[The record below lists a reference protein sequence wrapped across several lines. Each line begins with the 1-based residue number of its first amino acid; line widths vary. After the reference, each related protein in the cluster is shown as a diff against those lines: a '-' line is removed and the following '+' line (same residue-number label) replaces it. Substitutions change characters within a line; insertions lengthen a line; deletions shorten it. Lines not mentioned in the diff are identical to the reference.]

1 MKAFTLA
8 ALPWI
13 LAGLAVAIICAG
25 MDKQK
30 STKKEKEAEERQRQ
44 RTDPWNRCRQRTK
57 RYKTHDW
64 SRFSGQR
71 VGWPVNS
78 QGFLQILPFLAELY
92 TMIILKGNPIYL
104 AGFGLVFLIFSYVL
118 MNSVMQLQYQ
128 KLREEKAEHEGL
140 LKSEKASYLIIKKS
154 FDEVFQRMDYI
165 EKNLQLPTEELLT
178 AQKAF
183 AKINI
188 NRSKENADALMNSND
203 KLLEK
208 IVSFERT
215 LQNNNEKL
223 LDGQNQNMEQRLQEV
238 ILRQQELSSSIKEL
252 ELNMRNEIL
261 QAVNSITSSQP
272 QVIMQQPVQPVME
285 NAQPEE
291 PMEEE
296 PVMEEPIIEEPVMEE
311 PIIEEPVMEE
321 PIIKEPVVEEPM
333 IEEPLIEEPV
343 IEEPIMEEPLM
354 EEPIVE
360 ESIIEEP
367 LMEEPTIEEPLVE
380 EPLIEEPVA
389 EEPVIQVEEPAEEA
403 EEEEEEVLI
412 PDMSDPNKMMTPD
425 EIAALIAN
433 L

>member
-1 MKAFTLA
+1 MSKRNS
-8 ALPWI
+8 
-13 LAGLAVAIICAG
+13 GE
-25 MDKQK
+25 QK
-30 STKKEKEAEERQRQ
+30 RE
-44 RTDPWNRCRQRTK
+44 
-57 RYKTHDW
+57 
-64 SRFSGQR
+64 
-71 VGWPVNS
+71 NS
-78 QGFLQILPFLAELY
+78 QLKITFSVLIMVLSFLAELY

-128 KLREEKAEHEGL
+128 KLREEKEEHEGL

-203 KLLEK
+203 ILLEK
-208 IVSFERT
+208 IVSFEKT

-272 QVIMQQPVQPVME
+272 QVIMQQPVQPPVME
-285 NAQPEE
+285 NVQPEE

-296 PVMEEPIIEEPVMEE
+296 PVVEESIIEEPVMEE
-311 PIIEEPVMEE
+311 PIVEEPLIE
-321 PIIKEPVVEEPM
+321 EPVVEEPIIEEPLM
-333 IEEPLIEEPV
+333 EEPIIEEPLIEEPV

-367 LMEEPTIEEPLVE
+367 LMEEPTIEEPLVEESTIEEPLVE

>member
-1 MKAFTLA
+1 MSKRNS
-8 ALPWI
+8 
-13 LAGLAVAIICAG
+13 GE
-25 MDKQK
+25 QK
-30 STKKEKEAEERQRQ
+30 RE
-44 RTDPWNRCRQRTK
+44 
-57 RYKTHDW
+57 
-64 SRFSGQR
+64 
-71 VGWPVNS
+71 NS
-78 QGFLQILPFLAELY
+78 QLKITFSVLIMVLSFLAELY

-128 KLREEKAEHEGL
+128 KLREEKEEHEGL

-252 ELNMRNEIL
+252 ELNMKNEIL

-272 QVIMQQPVQPVME
+272 QVIMQQPVQPPVME
-285 NAQPEE
+285 NVQPEE

-296 PVMEEPIIEEPVMEE
+296 PVMEEPIVEEPLIEEPLMEE
-311 PIIEEPVMEE
+311 PI
-321 PIIKEPVVEEPM
+321 

>member
-1 MKAFTLA
+1 MSKRNS
-8 ALPWI
+8 
-13 LAGLAVAIICAG
+13 GE
-25 MDKQK
+25 QK
-30 STKKEKEAEERQRQ
+30 RE
-44 RTDPWNRCRQRTK
+44 
-57 RYKTHDW
+57 
-64 SRFSGQR
+64 
-71 VGWPVNS
+71 NS
-78 QGFLQILPFLAELY
+78 QLKITFSVLIMVLSFLAELY

-128 KLREEKAEHEGL
+128 KLREEKEEHEGL

-203 KLLEK
+203 ILLEK
-208 IVSFERT
+208 IVSFEKT

-272 QVIMQQPVQPVME
+272 QVIMQQPVQPPVME
-285 NAQPEE
+285 NVQPEE
-291 PMEEE
+291 QMEEE
-296 PVMEEPIIEEPVMEE
+296 PVMEEPIVEEPL
-311 PIIEEPVMEE
+311 IE
-321 PIIKEPVVEEPM
+321 EPVVEEPLM
-333 IEEPLIEEPV
+333 EEPIIEEPLIEEPV

-367 LMEEPTIEEPLVE
+367 LMEEPTIEEPLVEEPTIEEPLVE

>member
-1 MKAFTLA
+1 MPVARDGQESHGGHTMDKKENQPREKKGMPLAPVFLLGATVLLLIETYFIVNLPRVYLVQIILGAAILACTYVFIA
-8 ALPWI
+8 AL
-13 LAGLAVAIICAG
+13 L
-25 MDKQK
+25 
-30 STKKEKEAEERQRQ
+30 KEIHKTGEQAKDEYER
-44 RTDPWNRCRQRTK
+44 
-57 RYKTHDW
+57 
-64 SRFSGQR
+64 
-71 VGWPVNS
+71 
-78 QGFLQILPFLAELY
+78 
-92 TMIILKGNPIYL
+92 M
-104 AGFGLVFLIFSYVL
+104 
-118 MNSVMQLQYQ
+118 
-128 KLREEKAEHEGL
+128 LRG
-140 LKSEKASYLIIKKS
+140 EKASYLMLKKISEQLEAVDRNTREPGEEIIT
-154 FDEVFQRMDYI
+154 V
-165 EKNLQLPTEELLT
+165 
-178 AQKAF
+178 QKAI
-183 AKINI
+183 AKVTIT
-188 NRSKENADALMNSND
+188 RSKENADALMNSND

-208 IVSFERT
+208 IMSFERT

-223 LDGQNQNMEQRLQEV
+223 LDGQNQNMEQSLQEV

-252 ELNMRNEIL
+252 ELNMKNEIL

-272 QVIMQQPVQPVME
+272 QVIMQQPVQPPVME
-285 NAQPEE
+285 NVQPEE

-311 PIIEEPVMEE
+311 PIVEEPLIE
-321 PIIKEPVVEEPM
+321 EPVVEESM

-360 ESIIEEP
+360 ESIIEEPLMEEPTIEEP

>member
-1 MKAFTLA
+1 MSKRNS
-8 ALPWI
+8 
-13 LAGLAVAIICAG
+13 GE
-25 MDKQK
+25 QK
-30 STKKEKEAEERQRQ
+30 RE
-44 RTDPWNRCRQRTK
+44 
-57 RYKTHDW
+57 
-64 SRFSGQR
+64 
-71 VGWPVNS
+71 NS
-78 QGFLQILPFLAELY
+78 QLKITFSVLIMVLSFLAELY

-128 KLREEKAEHEGL
+128 KLREEKEEHEGL

-208 IVSFERT
+208 IMSFERT

-272 QVIMQQPVQPVME
+272 QVIMQQPVQPPVME
-285 NAQPEE
+285 NVQPEEPMEEE

-296 PVMEEPIIEEPVMEE
+296 PVMEEPIVEEPL
-311 PIIEEPVMEE
+311 IE
-321 PIIKEPVVEEPM
+321 EPVVEEPIM
-333 IEEPLIEEPV
+333 EEPLMEEPIIEEPLIEEPV
-343 IEEPIMEEPLM
+343 IEEPI
-354 EEPIVE
+354 
-360 ESIIEEP
+360 
-367 LMEEPTIEEPLVE
+367 MEEPTIEEPLVE

>member
-1 MKAFTLA
+1 MSKRNS
-8 ALPWI
+8 
-13 LAGLAVAIICAG
+13 GE
-25 MDKQK
+25 QK
-30 STKKEKEAEERQRQ
+30 RE
-44 RTDPWNRCRQRTK
+44 
-57 RYKTHDW
+57 
-64 SRFSGQR
+64 
-71 VGWPVNS
+71 NS
-78 QGFLQILPFLAELY
+78 QLKITFSVLIMVLSFLAELY

-128 KLREEKAEHEGL
+128 KLREEKEEHEGL

-296 PVMEEPIIEEPVMEE
+296 PVMEEPIVEEPL
-311 PIIEEPVMEE
+311 IE
-321 PIIKEPVVEEPM
+321 EPVVEEPM

-367 LMEEPTIEEPLVE
+367 LMEEPTIEELLVE

>member
-1 MKAFTLA
+1 MSKRNS
-8 ALPWI
+8 
-13 LAGLAVAIICAG
+13 GE
-25 MDKQK
+25 QK
-30 STKKEKEAEERQRQ
+30 RE
-44 RTDPWNRCRQRTK
+44 
-57 RYKTHDW
+57 
-64 SRFSGQR
+64 
-71 VGWPVNS
+71 NS
-78 QGFLQILPFLAELY
+78 QLKITFSVLIMVLSFLAELY

-128 KLREEKAEHEGL
+128 KLREEKEEHEGL

-208 IVSFERT
+208 IMSFERT

-223 LDGQNQNMEQRLQEV
+223 LDGQNQNMEQSLQEV

-272 QVIMQQPVQPVME
+272 QVIMQQPVQPPVME
-285 NAQPEE
+285 NVQPEE

-311 PIIEEPVMEE
+311 PIVEEPLIE
-321 PIIKEPVVEEPM
+321 EPVVEEPM
-333 IEEPLIEEPV
+333 IEEPLIEEPLIEEPV

>member
-1 MKAFTLA
+1 MSKRNS
-8 ALPWI
+8 
-13 LAGLAVAIICAG
+13 GE
-25 MDKQK
+25 QK
-30 STKKEKEAEERQRQ
+30 RE
-44 RTDPWNRCRQRTK
+44 
-57 RYKTHDW
+57 
-64 SRFSGQR
+64 
-71 VGWPVNS
+71 NS
-78 QGFLQILPFLAELY
+78 QLKITFSVLIMVLSFLAELY

-128 KLREEKAEHEGL
+128 KLREEKEEHEGL

-272 QVIMQQPVQPVME
+272 QVIMQQPVQPPVME
-285 NAQPEE
+285 NVQPEE

-296 PVMEEPIIEEPVMEE
+296 PVVEEPIVEEPLGIEEPVVEEPIIEEPLMEE
-311 PIIEEPVMEE
+311 PI
-321 PIIKEPVVEEPM
+321 

-360 ESIIEEP
+360 ESIIEEPLMEEPTIEEP

>member
-1 MKAFTLA
+1 MSKRNS
-8 ALPWI
+8 
-13 LAGLAVAIICAG
+13 GE
-25 MDKQK
+25 QK
-30 STKKEKEAEERQRQ
+30 RE
-44 RTDPWNRCRQRTK
+44 
-57 RYKTHDW
+57 
-64 SRFSGQR
+64 
-71 VGWPVNS
+71 NS
-78 QGFLQILPFLAELY
+78 QLKITFSVLIMVLSFLAELY

-128 KLREEKAEHEGL
+128 KLREEKEEHEGL

-188 NRSKENADALMNSND
+188 NRSKENANALMNSND

-296 PVMEEPIIEEPVMEE
+296 PVMEEPIVEEPL
-311 PIIEEPVMEE
+311 IE
-321 PIIKEPVVEEPM
+321 EPVVEEPM

>member
-1 MKAFTLA
+1 MVL
-8 ALPWI
+8 
-13 LAGLAVAIICAG
+13 
-25 MDKQK
+25 
-30 STKKEKEAEERQRQ
+30 S
-44 RTDPWNRCRQRTK
+44 
-57 RYKTHDW
+57 
-64 SRFSGQR
+64 
-71 VGWPVNS
+71 
-78 QGFLQILPFLAELY
+78 FLAELY

-128 KLREEKAEHEGL
+128 KLREEKEEHEGL

-296 PVMEEPIIEEPVMEE
+296 PVMEEPIVEEPL
-311 PIIEEPVMEE
+311 IE
-321 PIIKEPVVEEPM
+321 EPVVEEPL

>member
-1 MKAFTLA
+1 MSKRNS
-8 ALPWI
+8 
-13 LAGLAVAIICAG
+13 GE
-25 MDKQK
+25 QK
-30 STKKEKEAEERQRQ
+30 RE
-44 RTDPWNRCRQRTK
+44 
-57 RYKTHDW
+57 
-64 SRFSGQR
+64 
-71 VGWPVNS
+71 NS
-78 QGFLQILPFLAELY
+78 QLKITFSVLIMVLSFLAELY

-128 KLREEKAEHEGL
+128 KLREEKEEHEGL

-272 QVIMQQPVQPVME
+272 QVIMQQPVQPPVME
-285 NAQPEE
+285 NVQPEE

-296 PVMEEPIIEEPVMEE
+296 PVVEESIIEEPVMEE
-311 PIIEEPVMEE
+311 PIVEEPLIE
-321 PIIKEPVVEEPM
+321 EPVVEEPIIEEPLM
-333 IEEPLIEEPV
+333 EEPIIEEPLIEEPV
-343 IEEPIMEEPLM
+343 IEEPIM
-354 EEPIVE
+354 
-360 ESIIEEP
+360 EEP

-389 EEPVIQVEEPAEEA
+389 EEPLVEEPIVEEPIVEEPIIEEPTAEEPVIQVEEPAEEP

>member
-1 MKAFTLA
+1 MSKRNS
-8 ALPWI
+8 
-13 LAGLAVAIICAG
+13 GE
-25 MDKQK
+25 QK
-30 STKKEKEAEERQRQ
+30 RE
-44 RTDPWNRCRQRTK
+44 
-57 RYKTHDW
+57 
-64 SRFSGQR
+64 
-71 VGWPVNS
+71 NS
-78 QGFLQILPFLAELY
+78 QLKITFSVLIMVLSFLAELY

-104 AGFGLVFLIFSYVL
+104 AGVGLVFLIFSYVL

-128 KLREEKAEHEGL
+128 KLREEKEEHEGL

-252 ELNMRNEIL
+252 ELNMKNEIL

-272 QVIMQQPVQPVME
+272 QVIMQQPVQPPVME
-285 NAQPEE
+285 NVQPEE

-296 PVMEEPIIEEPVMEE
+296 PVMEEPIVEEPLIEEPVVEEPLIEEPVVEE
-311 PIIEEPVMEE
+311 PIIEEPLMEE
-321 PIIKEPVVEEPM
+321 PI

-360 ESIIEEP
+360 ESIIEEPLMEEPTIEEP

>member
-1 MKAFTLA
+1 MSKRNS
-8 ALPWI
+8 
-13 LAGLAVAIICAG
+13 GE
-25 MDKQK
+25 QK
-30 STKKEKEAEERQRQ
+30 RE
-44 RTDPWNRCRQRTK
+44 
-57 RYKTHDW
+57 
-64 SRFSGQR
+64 
-71 VGWPVNS
+71 NS
-78 QGFLQILPFLAELY
+78 QLKITFSVLIMVLSFLAELY

-128 KLREEKAEHEGL
+128 KLREEKEEHEGL

-203 KLLEK
+203 ILLEK

-272 QVIMQQPVQPVME
+272 QVIMQQPVQPPVME
-285 NAQPEE
+285 NVQPEE

-296 PVMEEPIIEEPVMEE
+296 PVMEEPIVEEPL
-311 PIIEEPVMEE
+311 IG
-321 PIIKEPVVEEPM
+321 EPVVEEPLM
-333 IEEPLIEEPV
+333 EEPIIEEPLIEEPV
-343 IEEPIMEEPLM
+343 IEEPIMEEPVM

-360 ESIIEEP
+360 EPLIEEPVVEEPIIEEP
-367 LMEEPTIEEPLVE
+367 LVEEPTIEEPLVE
-380 EPLIEEPVA
+380 EPLIEEPAA

>member
-1 MKAFTLA
+1 MSKRNS
-8 ALPWI
+8 
-13 LAGLAVAIICAG
+13 GE
-25 MDKQK
+25 QK
-30 STKKEKEAEERQRQ
+30 RE
-44 RTDPWNRCRQRTK
+44 
-57 RYKTHDW
+57 
-64 SRFSGQR
+64 
-71 VGWPVNS
+71 NS
-78 QGFLQILPFLAELY
+78 QLKITFSVLIMVLSFLAELY

-128 KLREEKAEHEGL
+128 KLREEKEEHEGL

-203 KLLEK
+203 ILLEK
-208 IVSFERT
+208 IVSFEKT

-272 QVIMQQPVQPVME
+272 QVIMQQPVQPPVME
-285 NAQPEE
+285 NVQPEE

-296 PVMEEPIIEEPVMEE
+296 PVMEEPIVEEPL
-311 PIIEEPVMEE
+311 IE
-321 PIIKEPVVEEPM
+321 EPVVEEPLM
-333 IEEPLIEEPV
+333 EEPIIEEPLIEEPV
-343 IEEPIMEEPLM
+343 IEEPNMEEPLM

>member
-1 MKAFTLA
+1 MSKRNS
-8 ALPWI
+8 
-13 LAGLAVAIICAG
+13 GE
-25 MDKQK
+25 QK
-30 STKKEKEAEERQRQ
+30 RE
-44 RTDPWNRCRQRTK
+44 
-57 RYKTHDW
+57 
-64 SRFSGQR
+64 
-71 VGWPVNS
+71 NS
-78 QGFLQILPFLAELY
+78 QLKITFSVLIMVLSFLAELY

-128 KLREEKAEHEGL
+128 KLREEKEEHEGL

-208 IVSFERT
+208 IMSFERT

-223 LDGQNQNMEQRLQEV
+223 LDGQNQNMEQSLQEV

-272 QVIMQQPVQPVME
+272 QVIMQQPVQPPVME
-285 NAQPEE
+285 NVQPEE

-296 PVMEEPIIEEPVMEE
+296 PVM
-311 PIIEEPVMEE
+311 
-321 PIIKEPVVEEPM
+321 EEPM

>member
-1 MKAFTLA
+1 MSKRNS
-8 ALPWI
+8 
-13 LAGLAVAIICAG
+13 GE
-25 MDKQK
+25 QK
-30 STKKEKEAEERQRQ
+30 RE
-44 RTDPWNRCRQRTK
+44 
-57 RYKTHDW
+57 
-64 SRFSGQR
+64 
-71 VGWPVNS
+71 NS
-78 QGFLQILPFLAELY
+78 QLKITFSVLIMVLSFLAELY

-128 KLREEKAEHEGL
+128 KLREEKEEHEGL

-252 ELNMRNEIL
+252 ELNMKNEIL

-272 QVIMQQPVQPVME
+272 QVIMQQPVQPPVME
-285 NAQPEE
+285 NVQPEE

-296 PVMEEPIIEEPVMEE
+296 PIVEDPL
-311 PIIEEPVMEE
+311 
-321 PIIKEPVVEEPM
+321 VEESVM
-333 IEEPLIEEPV
+333 EEPLIEEPV
-343 IEEPIMEEPLM
+343 
-354 EEPIVE
+354 V
-360 ESIIEEP
+360 
-367 LMEEPTIEEPLVE
+367 EEPLVE
-380 EPLIEEPVA
+380 EPIVEEPLVEEAVVEEPLVEEPMVEEPLVEEPVMEEPLVEEPVVEEPLVEEPTA
-389 EEPVIQVEEPAEEA
+389 EEPVIQVEEPAEEP

>member
-1 MKAFTLA
+1 MSKRNS
-8 ALPWI
+8 
-13 LAGLAVAIICAG
+13 GE
-25 MDKQK
+25 QK
-30 STKKEKEAEERQRQ
+30 RE
-44 RTDPWNRCRQRTK
+44 
-57 RYKTHDW
+57 
-64 SRFSGQR
+64 
-71 VGWPVNS
+71 NS
-78 QGFLQILPFLAELY
+78 QLKITFSVLIMVLSFLAELY

-128 KLREEKAEHEGL
+128 KLREEKEEHEGL

-252 ELNMRNEIL
+252 ELNMKNEIL

-272 QVIMQQPVQPVME
+272 QVIMQQPVQPPVME
-285 NAQPEE
+285 NVQPEE

-296 PVMEEPIIEEPVMEE
+296 PVMEEPIVEEPLIEEPVVEEPLIEEPVVEE
-311 PIIEEPVMEE
+311 PIIEEPLMEE
-321 PIIKEPVVEEPM
+321 PI

-354 EEPIVE
+354 EEPT
-360 ESIIEEP
+360 IEEP

>member
-1 MKAFTLA
+1 MSKRNS
-8 ALPWI
+8 
-13 LAGLAVAIICAG
+13 GE
-25 MDKQK
+25 QK
-30 STKKEKEAEERQRQ
+30 RE
-44 RTDPWNRCRQRTK
+44 
-57 RYKTHDW
+57 
-64 SRFSGQR
+64 
-71 VGWPVNS
+71 NS
-78 QGFLQILPFLAELY
+78 QLKITFSVLIMVLSFLAELY

-128 KLREEKAEHEGL
+128 KLREEKEEHEGL

-203 KLLEK
+203 ILLEK
-208 IVSFERT
+208 IVSFEKT

-272 QVIMQQPVQPVME
+272 QVIMQQPVQPPVME
-285 NAQPEE
+285 NVQPEEPMEEEPVVEE

-296 PVMEEPIIEEPVMEE
+296 PVMEEPIVEEPLIEEPVVEE
-311 PIIEEPVMEE
+311 PIIEEPLMEE
-321 PIIKEPVVEEPM
+321 PI

-367 LMEEPTIEEPLVE
+367 LMEEPTIEEPLVEEPTIEEPLVE

>member
-1 MKAFTLA
+1 MSKRNS
-8 ALPWI
+8 
-13 LAGLAVAIICAG
+13 GE
-25 MDKQK
+25 QK
-30 STKKEKEAEERQRQ
+30 RE
-44 RTDPWNRCRQRTK
+44 
-57 RYKTHDW
+57 
-64 SRFSGQR
+64 
-71 VGWPVNS
+71 NS
-78 QGFLQILPFLAELY
+78 QLKITFSVLIMVLSFLAELY

-128 KLREEKAEHEGL
+128 KLREEKEEHEGL

-252 ELNMRNEIL
+252 ELNMKNEIL

-272 QVIMQQPVQPVME
+272 QVIMQQPVQPPVME
-285 NAQPEE
+285 NVQPEE

-296 PVMEEPIIEEPVMEE
+296 PVMEEPIVEEPLIEEPVVEEPLIEEPVVEE
-311 PIIEEPVMEE
+311 PIIEEPLMEE
-321 PIIKEPVVEEPM
+321 PI

-354 EEPIVE
+354 EEPT
-360 ESIIEEP
+360 IEEP
-367 LMEEPTIEEPLVE
+367 LVEEPTIEEPLVEEPTIEEPLVE

>member
-1 MKAFTLA
+1 MSKRNS
-8 ALPWI
+8 
-13 LAGLAVAIICAG
+13 GE
-25 MDKQK
+25 QK
-30 STKKEKEAEERQRQ
+30 RE
-44 RTDPWNRCRQRTK
+44 
-57 RYKTHDW
+57 
-64 SRFSGQR
+64 
-71 VGWPVNS
+71 NS
-78 QGFLQILPFLAELY
+78 QLKITFSVLIMVLSFLAELY

-128 KLREEKAEHEGL
+128 KLREEKEEHEGL

-403 EEEEEEVLI
+403 EEEEEDVLI

>member
-1 MKAFTLA
+1 MSKRNS
-8 ALPWI
+8 
-13 LAGLAVAIICAG
+13 GE
-25 MDKQK
+25 QK
-30 STKKEKEAEERQRQ
+30 RE
-44 RTDPWNRCRQRTK
+44 
-57 RYKTHDW
+57 
-64 SRFSGQR
+64 
-71 VGWPVNS
+71 NS
-78 QGFLQILPFLAELY
+78 QLKITFSVLIMVLSFLAELY

-128 KLREEKAEHEGL
+128 KLREEKEEHEGL

-296 PVMEEPIIEEPVMEE
+296 PVMEEPIIEEP
-311 PIIEEPVMEE
+311 
-321 PIIKEPVVEEPM
+321 
-333 IEEPLIEEPV
+333 LIEEPV

>member
-1 MKAFTLA
+1 MSKRNS
-8 ALPWI
+8 
-13 LAGLAVAIICAG
+13 GE
-25 MDKQK
+25 QK
-30 STKKEKEAEERQRQ
+30 RE
-44 RTDPWNRCRQRTK
+44 
-57 RYKTHDW
+57 
-64 SRFSGQR
+64 
-71 VGWPVNS
+71 NS
-78 QGFLQILPFLAELY
+78 QLKITFSVLIMVLSFLAELY

-128 KLREEKAEHEGL
+128 KLREEKEEHEGL

-296 PVMEEPIIEEPVMEE
+296 PVMEEPIVEEPL
-311 PIIEEPVMEE
+311 IE
-321 PIIKEPVVEEPM
+321 EPVVEEPM

-425 EIAALIAN
+425 EIAALIAT

>member
-1 MKAFTLA
+1 MSKRNS
-8 ALPWI
+8 
-13 LAGLAVAIICAG
+13 GE
-25 MDKQK
+25 QK
-30 STKKEKEAEERQRQ
+30 RE
-44 RTDPWNRCRQRTK
+44 
-57 RYKTHDW
+57 
-64 SRFSGQR
+64 
-71 VGWPVNS
+71 NS
-78 QGFLQILPFLAELY
+78 QLKITFSVLIMVLSFLAELY

-128 KLREEKAEHEGL
+128 KLREEKEEHEGL

-208 IVSFERT
+208 IMSFERT

-285 NAQPEE
+285 NVQPEE

-296 PVMEEPIIEEPVMEE
+296 PVMEEPIVEEPLIEEPVVEE
-311 PIIEEPVMEE
+311 PIIEEPLMEE
-321 PIIKEPVVEEPM
+321 PI

-343 IEEPIMEEPLM
+343 VEEPLM

>member
-1 MKAFTLA
+1 MSKRNS
-8 ALPWI
+8 
-13 LAGLAVAIICAG
+13 GE
-25 MDKQK
+25 QK
-30 STKKEKEAEERQRQ
+30 RE
-44 RTDPWNRCRQRTK
+44 
-57 RYKTHDW
+57 
-64 SRFSGQR
+64 
-71 VGWPVNS
+71 NS
-78 QGFLQILPFLAELY
+78 QLKITFSVLIMVLSFLAELY

-128 KLREEKAEHEGL
+128 KLREEKEEHEGL

-272 QVIMQQPVQPVME
+272 QVIMQQPVQTPVME
-285 NAQPEE
+285 NVQPEE

-321 PIIKEPVVEEPM
+321 PIVEEPLIEEPVVEEPM

-343 IEEPIMEEPLM
+343 IEEPIM
-354 EEPIVE
+354 
-360 ESIIEEP
+360 EEP

>member
-1 MKAFTLA
+1 MSKRNS
-8 ALPWI
+8 
-13 LAGLAVAIICAG
+13 GE
-25 MDKQK
+25 QK
-30 STKKEKEAEERQRQ
+30 RE
-44 RTDPWNRCRQRTK
+44 
-57 RYKTHDW
+57 
-64 SRFSGQR
+64 
-71 VGWPVNS
+71 NS
-78 QGFLQILPFLAELY
+78 QLKITFSVLIMVLSFLAELY

-128 KLREEKAEHEGL
+128 KLREEKEEHEGL

-208 IVSFERT
+208 IMSFERT

-285 NAQPEE
+285 NVQPEE

-296 PVMEEPIIEEPVMEE
+296 PVVEEPIV
-311 PIIEEPVMEE
+311 
-321 PIIKEPVVEEPM
+321 
-333 IEEPLIEEPV
+333 EEPLIEEPV
-343 IEEPIMEEPLM
+343 VEEPIIEEPLM

>member
-1 MKAFTLA
+1 MSKRNS
-8 ALPWI
+8 
-13 LAGLAVAIICAG
+13 GE
-25 MDKQK
+25 QK
-30 STKKEKEAEERQRQ
+30 RE
-44 RTDPWNRCRQRTK
+44 
-57 RYKTHDW
+57 
-64 SRFSGQR
+64 
-71 VGWPVNS
+71 NS
-78 QGFLQILPFLAELY
+78 QLKITFSVLIMVLSFLAELY

-128 KLREEKAEHEGL
+128 KLREEKEEHEGL

-154 FDEVFQRMDYI
+154 FDEAFQRMDYI

>member
-1 MKAFTLA
+1 M
-8 ALPWI
+8 
-13 LAGLAVAIICAG
+13 
-25 MDKQK
+25 
-30 STKKEKEAEERQRQ
+30 
-44 RTDPWNRCRQRTK
+44 
-57 RYKTHDW
+57 
-64 SRFSGQR
+64 
-71 VGWPVNS
+71 
-78 QGFLQILPFLAELY
+78 
-92 TMIILKGNPIYL
+92 
-104 AGFGLVFLIFSYVL
+104 
-118 MNSVMQLQYQ
+118 
-128 KLREEKAEHEGL
+128 
-140 LKSEKASYLIIKKS
+140 KSEKASYLIIKKS

-272 QVIMQQPVQPVME
+272 QVIMQQPVQPPVME
-285 NAQPEE
+285 NVQPEE

-296 PVMEEPIIEEPVMEE
+296 PVVEEPIVEEPLIEEPVVEEPIIEEPLMEE
-311 PIIEEPVMEE
+311 PI
-321 PIIKEPVVEEPM
+321 

-360 ESIIEEP
+360 ESIIEEPLMEEPTIEEP

>member
-1 MKAFTLA
+1 MSKRNS
-8 ALPWI
+8 
-13 LAGLAVAIICAG
+13 GE
-25 MDKQK
+25 QK
-30 STKKEKEAEERQRQ
+30 RE
-44 RTDPWNRCRQRTK
+44 
-57 RYKTHDW
+57 
-64 SRFSGQR
+64 
-71 VGWPVNS
+71 NS
-78 QGFLQILPFLAELY
+78 QLKITFSVLIMVLSFLAELY

-128 KLREEKAEHEGL
+128 KLREEKEEHEGL

-208 IVSFERT
+208 IMSFERT

-223 LDGQNQNMEQRLQEV
+223 LDGQNQNMEQSLQEV

-285 NAQPEE
+285 NVQPEE

-296 PVMEEPIIEEPVMEE
+296 PVMEEPIVEEPLIEEPVVEE
-311 PIIEEPVMEE
+311 PIIEEPLMEE
-321 PIIKEPVVEEPM
+321 PI

-343 IEEPIMEEPLM
+343 IEEPIM
-354 EEPIVE
+354 
-360 ESIIEEP
+360 EEP

-389 EEPVIQVEEPAEEA
+389 EEPLVEEPIVEEPIIEEPTAEEPVIQVEEPAEEP

>member
-1 MKAFTLA
+1 MSKRNS
-8 ALPWI
+8 
-13 LAGLAVAIICAG
+13 GE
-25 MDKQK
+25 QK
-30 STKKEKEAEERQRQ
+30 RE
-44 RTDPWNRCRQRTK
+44 
-57 RYKTHDW
+57 
-64 SRFSGQR
+64 
-71 VGWPVNS
+71 NS
-78 QGFLQILPFLAELY
+78 QLKITFSVLIMVLSFLAELY

-128 KLREEKAEHEGL
+128 KLREEKEEHEGL

-296 PVMEEPIIEEPVMEE
+296 PVMEEPIIC
-311 PIIEEPVMEE
+311 
-321 PIIKEPVVEEPM
+321 
-333 IEEPLIEEPV
+333 L
-343 IEEPIMEEPLM
+343 LYT
-354 EEPIVE
+354 
-360 ESIIEEP
+360 S
-367 LMEEPTIEEPLVE
+367 
-380 EPLIEEPVA
+380 
-389 EEPVIQVEEPAEEA
+389 
-403 EEEEEEVLI
+403 
-412 PDMSDPNKMMTPD
+412 
-425 EIAALIAN
+425 
-433 L
+433 

>member
-1 MKAFTLA
+1 MSKRNS
-8 ALPWI
+8 
-13 LAGLAVAIICAG
+13 GE
-25 MDKQK
+25 QK
-30 STKKEKEAEERQRQ
+30 RE
-44 RTDPWNRCRQRTK
+44 
-57 RYKTHDW
+57 
-64 SRFSGQR
+64 
-71 VGWPVNS
+71 NS
-78 QGFLQILPFLAELY
+78 QLKITFSVLIMVLSFLAELY

-128 KLREEKAEHEGL
+128 KLREEKEEHEGL

-272 QVIMQQPVQPVME
+272 QVIMQQPVQPPVME
-285 NAQPEE
+285 NVQPEE

-296 PVMEEPIIEEPVMEE
+296 PVMEEPIVEEPL
-311 PIIEEPVMEE
+311 IE
-321 PIIKEPVVEEPM
+321 EPVVEEPLM
-333 IEEPLIEEPV
+333 EEPIIEEPLIEEPV

>member
-1 MKAFTLA
+1 MSKRNS
-8 ALPWI
+8 
-13 LAGLAVAIICAG
+13 GE
-25 MDKQK
+25 QK
-30 STKKEKEAEERQRQ
+30 RE
-44 RTDPWNRCRQRTK
+44 
-57 RYKTHDW
+57 
-64 SRFSGQR
+64 
-71 VGWPVNS
+71 NS
-78 QGFLQILPFLAELY
+78 QLKITFSVLIMVLSFLAELY

-128 KLREEKAEHEGL
+128 KLREEKEDHEGL

>member
-1 MKAFTLA
+1 MSKRNS
-8 ALPWI
+8 
-13 LAGLAVAIICAG
+13 GE
-25 MDKQK
+25 QK
-30 STKKEKEAEERQRQ
+30 RE
-44 RTDPWNRCRQRTK
+44 
-57 RYKTHDW
+57 
-64 SRFSGQR
+64 
-71 VGWPVNS
+71 NS
-78 QGFLQILPFLAELY
+78 QLKITFSVLIMVLSFLAELY

-128 KLREEKAEHEGL
+128 KLREEKEEHEGL

-343 IEEPIMEEPLM
+343 LEEPIMEEPLM

>member
-1 MKAFTLA
+1 MSKRNS
-8 ALPWI
+8 
-13 LAGLAVAIICAG
+13 GE
-25 MDKQK
+25 QK
-30 STKKEKEAEERQRQ
+30 RE
-44 RTDPWNRCRQRTK
+44 
-57 RYKTHDW
+57 
-64 SRFSGQR
+64 
-71 VGWPVNS
+71 NS
-78 QGFLQILPFLAELY
+78 QLKITFSVLIMVLSFLAELY

-128 KLREEKAEHEGL
+128 KLREEKEEHEGL

-296 PVMEEPIIEEPVMEE
+296 PVMEEPIVEEPL
-311 PIIEEPVMEE
+311 IE
-321 PIIKEPVVEEPM
+321 EPVVEEPL

>member
-1 MKAFTLA
+1 MTFQKCFCHPKALYLDDTEVFHMSKRNS
-8 ALPWI
+8 
-13 LAGLAVAIICAG
+13 GE
-25 MDKQK
+25 QK
-30 STKKEKEAEERQRQ
+30 RE
-44 RTDPWNRCRQRTK
+44 
-57 RYKTHDW
+57 
-64 SRFSGQR
+64 
-71 VGWPVNS
+71 NS
-78 QGFLQILPFLAELY
+78 QLKITFSVLIMVLSFLAELY

-128 KLREEKAEHEGL
+128 KLREEKEEHEGL

-272 QVIMQQPVQPVME
+272 QVIMQQPVQPPVME
-285 NAQPEE
+285 NVQPEE

-296 PVMEEPIIEEPVMEE
+296 PVMEEPIV
-311 PIIEEPVMEE
+311 
-321 PIIKEPVVEEPM
+321 
-333 IEEPLIEEPV
+333 EEPLIEEPV

>member
-1 MKAFTLA
+1 MSKRNS
-8 ALPWI
+8 
-13 LAGLAVAIICAG
+13 GE
-25 MDKQK
+25 QK
-30 STKKEKEAEERQRQ
+30 RE
-44 RTDPWNRCRQRTK
+44 
-57 RYKTHDW
+57 
-64 SRFSGQR
+64 
-71 VGWPVNS
+71 NS
-78 QGFLQILPFLAELY
+78 QLKITFSVLIMVLSFLAELY

-128 KLREEKAEHEGL
+128 KLREEKEEHEGL

-296 PVMEEPIIEEPVMEE
+296 PVMEEPIVEEPL
-311 PIIEEPVMEE
+311 IE
-321 PIIKEPVVEEPM
+321 EPVVEEPL

-389 EEPVIQVEEPAEEA
+389 EEPVIQVEELAEEA

>member
-1 MKAFTLA
+1 MSKRNS
-8 ALPWI
+8 
-13 LAGLAVAIICAG
+13 GE
-25 MDKQK
+25 QK
-30 STKKEKEAEERQRQ
+30 RE
-44 RTDPWNRCRQRTK
+44 
-57 RYKTHDW
+57 
-64 SRFSGQR
+64 
-71 VGWPVNS
+71 NS
-78 QGFLQILPFLAELY
+78 QLKIIFSVLIMVLSFLAELY

-128 KLREEKAEHEGL
+128 KLREEKEEHEGL

-272 QVIMQQPVQPVME
+272 QVIMQQPVQPPVME
-285 NAQPEE
+285 NVQPEE

-296 PVMEEPIIEEPVMEE
+296 PVMEEPLIEEPVVEE
-311 PIIEEPVMEE
+311 PIIEEPLMEE
-321 PIIKEPVVEEPM
+321 PI

>member
-1 MKAFTLA
+1 MSKRNS
-8 ALPWI
+8 
-13 LAGLAVAIICAG
+13 GE
-25 MDKQK
+25 QK
-30 STKKEKEAEERQRQ
+30 RE
-44 RTDPWNRCRQRTK
+44 
-57 RYKTHDW
+57 
-64 SRFSGQR
+64 
-71 VGWPVNS
+71 NS
-78 QGFLQILPFLAELY
+78 QLKITFSVLIMVLSFLAELY

-128 KLREEKAEHEGL
+128 KLREEKEEHEGL

-272 QVIMQQPVQPVME
+272 QVIMQQPVQPPVME
-285 NAQPEE
+285 NVQPEE

-321 PIIKEPVVEEPM
+321 PIVEEPLIEEPVVEEPM

-343 IEEPIMEEPLM
+343 IEEPIM
-354 EEPIVE
+354 
-360 ESIIEEP
+360 EEP

>member
-1 MKAFTLA
+1 MSKRNS
-8 ALPWI
+8 
-13 LAGLAVAIICAG
+13 GE
-25 MDKQK
+25 QK
-30 STKKEKEAEERQRQ
+30 RE
-44 RTDPWNRCRQRTK
+44 
-57 RYKTHDW
+57 
-64 SRFSGQR
+64 
-71 VGWPVNS
+71 NS
-78 QGFLQILPFLAELY
+78 QLKITFSVLIMVLSFLAELY

-118 MNSVMQLQYQ
+118 MNSVMQLLYQ
-128 KLREEKAEHEGL
+128 KLREEKEEHEGL